1 MRHWQT
7 NITQWNILQSKCKLN
22 IRIFVL
28 IATNN
33 THLLY
38 KTSAGQTFQSEN
50 KIASMWYSST
60 FLEMFTS
67 SKNNG
72 KYWFWKMLGSSNW
85 TKEKERI
92 MLKRV
97 WHTPINHAKR
107 YLENPK
113 IKIKTQQT
121 MLESHINHYPC
132 H

>member
-1 MRHWQT
+1 
-7 NITQWNILQSKCKLN
+7 
-22 IRIFVL
+22 
-28 IATNN
+28 
-33 THLLY
+33 
-38 KTSAGQTFQSEN
+38 
-50 KIASMWYSST
+50 MWYSSS

-92 MLKRV
+92 MLKKVR
-97 WHTPINHAKR
+97 HTPINHAKR

-113 IKIKTQQT
+113 ITIKTQQT